1 MNPMSLYLNLALSRT
16 LLIYIYSLSSLYFYN
31 VFLLHV
37 FLLGL
42 ILASYLSVGVGG
54 IFHWIHLKFHLKV
67 GVIALVT
74 IYLYMQYVAQAL
86 CCNSILQTG

>member
-1 MNPMSLYLNLALSRT
+1 MSLYLNLALSRT
-16 LLIYIYSLSSLYFYN
+16 LLIYIYSLSSLYFHN

-42 ILASYLSVGVGG
+42 ILAWYLSVGVRG

-67 GVIALVT
+67 GVIALETV
-74 IYLYMQYVAQAL
+74 YLYMQYAAQAL
-86 CCNSILQTG
+86 GPIIQTSM